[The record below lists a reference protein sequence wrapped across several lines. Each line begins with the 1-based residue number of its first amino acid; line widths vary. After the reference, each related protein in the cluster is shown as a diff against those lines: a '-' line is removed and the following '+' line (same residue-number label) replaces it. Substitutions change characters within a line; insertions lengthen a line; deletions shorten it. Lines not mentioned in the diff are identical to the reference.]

1 MGFLIDVYYFYA
13 IMKSEN
19 FFIRRKKILLLRSVV
34 LIMLAGL
41 PILFISCRNDVEEV
55 KKITRLDS
63 LPYQSAKDI
72 ELLYSEYGD
81 IIFKLTSPHVEK
93 YMGDNPR
100 MIFPDGMKVV
110 FFDSTGNNIRSR
122 LTANYGI
129 KYDKKQRM
137 LAKEDVVVK
146 NFEKNERLNTEELI
160 WDQRKSK
167 IYTDKFVTIT
177 TEDEVL
183 YGKEGMES
191 DESFSSWVIKKPKGK
206 MEYSEEELDNTD
218 KNN

>member
-1 MGFLIDVYYFYA
+1 MYIIFIPVMNNKHFYTQ
-13 IMKSEN
+13 KKT
-19 FFIRRKKILLLRSVV
+19 IRLLTSIV
-34 LIMLAGL
+34 LIVIVGL
-41 PILFISCRNDVEEV
+41 PVLFTSCRNDVEKV
-55 KKITRLDS
+55 KKITQPDS
-63 LPYQSAKDI
+63 LPYQTAEDI

-81 IIFKLTSPHVEK
+81 LIFKLTSPLVKIYQGEE
-93 YMGDNPR
+93 PR
-100 MIFPDGMKVV
+100 MVFPEGMKVV

-129 KYDKKQRM
+129 KYDKKKKM
-137 LAKEDVVVK
+137 VAKKDVVVK
-146 NFEKNERLNTEELI
+146 NLEKNERLNTEKLI

-183 YGKEGMES
+183 YGEEGMES
-191 DESFSSWVIKKPKGK
+191 DESFNSWVIKKPKGK
-206 MEYSEEELDNTD
+206 MEYSEKELDRKD

>member
-1 MGFLIDVYYFYA
+1 MS
-13 IMKSEN
+13 SEH
-19 FFIRRKKILLLRSVV
+19 FFIRRRKIYRLRAVV
-34 LIMLAGL
+34 LMMFTGL
-41 PILFISCRNDVEEV
+41 FFLFVSCRNDVEEV

-63 LPYQSAKDI
+63 LPYQTAKGI

-81 IIFKLTSPHVEK
+81 IIFKLTSPRVEK

-137 LAKEDVVVK
+137 IAKGNVVVK

-160 WDQRKSK
+160 WDQRKGK
-167 IYTDKFVTIT
+167 IFTDKFVTIT

-206 MEYSEEELDNTD
+206 MEYSEEELDSTK